1 MFKPSSHGEPYRR
14 GMTTHEHLITT
25 LTELAGVLD
34 GIPENADHGPTPC
47 TEFTVAELRGHV
59 VSWLTAFTDGFE
71 NPAGQCSDSEATG
84 VVGTGSAQVRELTDR
99 LSRALPQ
106 AAERPL
112 AIGGSAMPGTMAV
125 SMILWEYQV
134 HGWDLARSTEQEWS
148 PDEAGLAGS
157 VEFAPG
163 MLTPDFQGPG
173 KAFAPRVAVPADAP
187 LLDTLLGLSG
197 RDPQWQPRLRPQ
209 RKATNQFS

>member
-1 MFKPSSHGEPYRR
+1 MK
-14 GMTTHEHLITT
+14 THEPLITT

-34 GIPENADHGPTPC
+34 GIRESADHDPTPC

-59 VSWLTAFTDGFE
+59 VGWLNAFTEGFE
-71 NPAGQCSDSEATG
+71 NPVGQCSDPEATG

-99 LSRALPQ
+99 LNRVLPQ

-134 HGWDLARSTEQEWS
+134 HGWDLARSTGQEWS

-157 VEFAPG
+157 LEFAPG

-173 KAFAPRVAVPADAP
+173 KAFAPRVAVPAHASP
-187 LLDTLLGLSG
+187 LDTLLGLSG
-197 RDPQWQPRLRPQ
+197 RDPQWPSGLRAQ
-209 RKATNQFS
+209 RK